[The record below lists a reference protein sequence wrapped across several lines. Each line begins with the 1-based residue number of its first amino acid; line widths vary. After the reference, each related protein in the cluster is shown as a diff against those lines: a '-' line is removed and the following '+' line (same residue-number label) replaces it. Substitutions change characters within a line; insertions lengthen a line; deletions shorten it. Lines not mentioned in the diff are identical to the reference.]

1 MPQKMT
7 FYIYGCR
14 KVLWK
19 TGAGKKMGYLS
30 IKKLINNFIESS
42 TAPVL
47 PESDVVNANVGN
59 A

>member
-1 MPQKMT
+1 M
-7 FYIYGCR
+7 R
-14 KVLWK
+14 
-19 TGAGKKMGYLS
+19 YLS
-30 IKKLINNFIESS
+30 IKKLLNNFIESS